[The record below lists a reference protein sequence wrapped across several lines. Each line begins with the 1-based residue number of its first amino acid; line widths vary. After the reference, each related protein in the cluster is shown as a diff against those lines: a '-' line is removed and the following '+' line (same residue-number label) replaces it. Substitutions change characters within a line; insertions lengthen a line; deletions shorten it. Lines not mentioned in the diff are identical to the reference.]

1 MDGRISVM
9 ERKCERMQ
17 TTATVKQREGG
28 IAYKWVLAMV
38 VILGV
43 FMSIL
48 DQTIVNIAIP
58 RLQSAFGADIHSVQW
73 VLTAYILAQGV
84 ATPMAAFFADTLGI
98 KRFYI
103 FSLAAFTLGSALC
116 GIAWSLPILIFFRV
130 LQGLGGAALFPLSIT
145 LLFRVFPPAER
156 GVAMG
161 SFGVPALLAPA
172 IGPTLGGYLVT
183 YAGWQLI
190 FYINVPVGIIAILL
204 SLIFIREYRGET
216 RQRFD
221 FWGAFFVALGLATTL
236 YALSSASTD
245 GWGSTT
251 VLGFLGLGLFS
262 LLLFVIVEFVM
273 VRNGGAPLLDLRL
286 FANGSFRA
294 GIIANV
300 FVVFSLFGGLFLF
313 PIYLQN
319 LRQLSAFQAGLTLLP
334 QALASMVSVL
344 IGGRLVDRLGV
355 RTVMIPGLLILGIA
369 TWELT
374 TLNLYTPFLWF
385 QFLLI
390 LRGLAL
396 GLSVQPLTV
405 AMMSEVGP
413 RDLAQA
419 SALSTVSRSVA
430 SSLGIAILATLVQ
443 TQTSVHYG
451 HLAEQVTPFSR
462 LGGLIHELQAYFV
475 AQGGS
480 TGAAYAAALQ
490 EAARFIQ
497 GEAFILAMQDAFRF
511 TIATIILA
519 LIAVFFVR
527 NRTVSAVQTQARESG
542 ASPQEGEAAAARAEA
557 LMAG

>member
-1 MDGRISVM
+1 
-9 ERKCERMQ
+9 MQ
-17 TTATVKQREGG
+17 TTAAAAQRGG
-28 IAYKWVLAMV
+28 GLAYKWILAMV

-84 ATPMAAFFADTLGI
+84 ATPMAAFFSDTIGI

-116 GIAWSLPILIFFRV
+116 GIAWSLPVLILFRV

-145 LLFRVFPPAER
+145 LLFQAFPPAER
-156 GVAMG
+156 GMAMG
-161 SFGVPALLAPA
+161 AFGVPALLAPA

-190 FYINVPVGIIAILL
+190 FYINVPIGLIAIVL
-204 SLIFIREYRGET
+204 SLLFIREFRAET

-221 FWGAFFVALGLATTL
+221 FLGCFFVALGLATTL
-236 YALSSASTD
+236 YGLSSASTD
-245 GWGSTT
+245 GWGSAT
-251 VLGFLGLGLFS
+251 VLGFMGIGLFS
-262 LLLFVIVEFVM
+262 LLLFVVTELTLA
-273 VRNGGAPLLDLRL
+273 RRGGTPLLDLRL
-286 FANGSFRA
+286 FANGPFRA

-300 FVVFSLFGGLFLF
+300 FVIFSLFGGLFLF
-313 PIYLQN
+313 PLYLQN
-319 LRQLSAFQAGLTLLP
+319 LRQLSAFQAGLILLP

-344 IGGRLVDRLGV
+344 IGGRLVDRFGV
-355 RTVMIPGLLILGIA
+355 RAVMIPGLLVLGIA

-374 TLNLYTPFLWF
+374 FLNLYTPYPWF

-396 GLSVQPLTV
+396 GLTVQPLTV

-419 SALSTVSRSVA
+419 SALSTVSRSVS

-443 TQTSVHYG
+443 AQTSLHYG
-451 HLAEQVTPFSR
+451 HLAEQVTPFSH
-462 LGGLIHELQAYFV
+462 LGGLIHMLQAYFV

-480 TGAAYAAALQ
+480 TAAAYAAAVQ
-490 EAARFIQ
+490 EIAGFLH
-497 GEAFILAMQDAFRF
+497 GEAFILAMQDALRF
-511 TIATIILA
+511 TIGTIVLA

-527 NRTVSAVQTQARESG
+527 NRTTGARQARPTPG
-542 ASPQEGEAAAARAEA
+542 QEDSSEPDEAAAARAEA
-557 LMAG
+557 MMAG